1 MRVACEP
8 RVDVVLQRHLAPGQ
22 KGQRGGEQPAVLADL
37 TLTVAWQT
45 FFQAYMAGPIV
56 LVFWIGGY
64 IWKVR
69 LHLSRVSPHHTDA
82 CAALAAR
89 DAEARARH
97 RPRHRPEGVGQRGE
111 AERVARRVPRAAVV
125 EAHVY
130 LPLFRMRGQASH
142 ICCALVRYHND

>member
-56 LVFWIGGY
+56 LVFWIGTNDDAKGT
-64 IWKVR
+64 
-69 LHLSRVSPHHTDA
+69 LMLSAHLGAP
-82 CAALAAR
+82 
-89 DAEARARH
+89 
-97 RPRHRPEGVGQRGE
+97 PP
-111 AERVARRVPRAAVV
+111 
-125 EAHVY
+125 
-130 LPLFRMRGQASH
+130 LPCLTSS
-142 ICCALVRYHND
+142 Y